1 MKIKTIRSFD
11 PNHQIPI
18 KIWQTIFQE
27 IRYTPSS
34 FDLQPWRFFIITK
47 STDKEKLKK
56 CMIGNI
62 PQTTN
67 SSAIII
73 LCGNINKVQDAS
85 YIYNNKLK
93 HKNISLIQ
101 KEIIL
106 KQIQKHYHN
115 MNPQTLKNEIFFE
128 CGLIACNLV
137 ITLQHFNYN
146 TCFMG
151 GCYFDKLN
159 ELFNIEKKYIPIILI
174 AVGQSNKKDEIE
186 STINKNIENSI
197 PFKLTINDF
206 VNFL

>member
-11 PNHQIPI
+11 PDHRIPT
-18 KIWQTIFQE
+18 KIWQKVFQE

-34 FDLQPWRFFIITK
+34 FDLQPWRFFIINK
-47 STDKEKLKK
+47 IEHKEKLKK
-56 CMIGNI
+56 CIIGNI
-62 PQTTN
+62 QQTQN

-93 HKNISLIQ
+93 NKNITLTQ

-115 MNPQTLKNEIFFE
+115 MNQQKLKNEIFFE
-128 CGLIACNLV
+128 CGLIAGNLA
-137 ITLQHFNYN
+137 ITLQNFNYN

-151 GCYFDKLN
+151 GCHFDKLN
-159 ELFNIEKKYIPIILI
+159 ELFNIDNKYIPIILI
-174 AVGQSNKKDEIE
+174 AVGQNNQKDLIE
-186 STINKNIENSI
+186 SKINKNIENSI
-197 PFKLTINDF
+197 TFKLDINDF
-206 VNFL
+206 VHFL